1 MGKVSSRAQNNPY
14 KALTKEDKEALAAK
28 KAAALAAKK
37 AAALAAKK
45 AAAKAAKEESKTKST
60 FVSNSDPPEGAS
72 DMDKLKA
79 AARKEDADK
88 AKVIAKSGVL
98 TGLSKEEKGAN

>member
-1 MGKVSSRAQNNPY
+1 MGTVSSRAQKGPY
-14 KALTKEDKEALAAK
+14 KGLTKEEKEALAAK
-28 KAAALAAKK
+28 KAAELAAKE
-37 AAALAAKK
+37 

-60 FVSNSDPPEGAS
+60 FVPNSDPPEDAS

-79 AARKEDADK
+79 DARKKDADR
-88 AKVIAKSGVL
+88 AKVMAKSGVL